1 MGRINGH
8 DDMRP
13 GFLANREQFRFPGM
27 RALDKFQHATTL
39 HELDIE
45 AVHTGKAEN
54 PAPCTVAGATLD
66 MRLKR
71 VRRSTPEIDQAIAG
85 CEICTPAKIQADIT
99 APRVIHFSQ
108 VQIMTRSK
116 QFVRNFTTTFT
127 CRVPQG
133 KFRWVRVQLFIRNIS
148 LFRMV
153 VAVVFHTHFQGEVAA
168 GTFRKLL
175 SGNTDTCRHMT
186 GRIWHHVHDTQRI
199 APEHRRHDHAGN
211 TRLGIV
217 HIRSRRKDSVK
228 DLGRILHREVPDGRT

>member
-1 MGRINGH
+1 MPFVI
-8 DDMRP
+8 
-13 GFLANREQFRFPGM
+13 AVAQFDSC
-27 RALDKFQHATTL
+27 L
-39 HELDIE
+39 E
-45 AVHTGKAEN
+45 
-54 PAPCTVAGATLD
+54 
-66 MRLKR
+66 R
-71 VRRSTPEIDQAIAG
+71 VRGSAPEINKAIFSNCIIA
-85 CEICTPAKIQADIT
+85 ILIKIQADIT

-116 QFVRNFTTTFT
+116 QFVRNFTATFT

-133 KFRWVRVQLFIRNIS
+133 KFRRIRVKFFGSIP

-153 VAVVFHTHFQGEVAA
+153 MTIIFHTHFHGEVADGA
-168 GTFRKLL
+168 FGKLL